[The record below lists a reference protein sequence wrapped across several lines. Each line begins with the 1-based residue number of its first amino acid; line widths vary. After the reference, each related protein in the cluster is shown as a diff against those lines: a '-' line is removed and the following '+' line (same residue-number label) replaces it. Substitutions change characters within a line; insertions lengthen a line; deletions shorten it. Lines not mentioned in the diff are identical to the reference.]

1 MQSVEEIAQAV
12 AELKNLQESHY
23 EDNERASEPL
33 EIPAEILQLAEYR
46 RRRPSDR
53 SSIFLP

>member
-1 MQSVEEIAQAV
+1 VEEIAQAV